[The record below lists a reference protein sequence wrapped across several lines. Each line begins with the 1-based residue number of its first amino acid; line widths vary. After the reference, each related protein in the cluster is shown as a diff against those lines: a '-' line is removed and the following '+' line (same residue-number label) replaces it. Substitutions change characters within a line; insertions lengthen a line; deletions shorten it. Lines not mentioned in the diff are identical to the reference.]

1 MSTPTAPTAATRSA
15 APAAH
20 AAHAATVT
28 AGRTAAPAATP
39 MTTEAGVRRLLA
51 AAGQAPSVLNTQPWR
66 FDVVRHAFVE
76 LLADPDRRL
85 RVSDPRGRSQHVSCG
100 AALFNLR
107 LAVRAAGFRPV
118 VWLLP
123 GGQDEPHLLAAVRAA
138 EAPGGRPGG
147 RELYDLI
154 WRRRTNREPF
164 SAEPVPP
171 DVLAALRIAASRE
184 GANLVLLDR
193 PGAEEVL
200 DQAATADDELARD
213 RDYQAELAAWTM
225 PGPLRDGRGPS
236 PYEPRRD
243 GRGPSPYEPRRD
255 GLPPSL
261 YEPRHDGLPPY
272 VRGPRPAGEPA
283 PVRSFG
289 RRGGRA
295 RFERH
300 PQIAVLTTP
309 GDRPVDWLRAGQALQ
324 RMLLVAALHGVSASF
339 LNQPLDLRDMR
350 GRRDP
355 RHRRGHPQMI
365 IRLGYGPY
373 VARALRRP
381 VRDLEISHV

>member
-1 MSTPTAPTAATRSA
+1 
-15 APAAH
+15 
-20 AAHAATVT
+20 
-28 AGRTAAPAATP
+28 
-39 MTTEAGVRRLLA
+39 MTTELGVRRLLA

-66 FDVVRHAFVE
+66 LDVVRHEFVE

-138 EAPGGRPGG
+138 EAPGGRHGG
-147 RELYDLI
+147 RELYELI

-171 DVLAALRIAASRE
+171 DVLAGLRIAASRE

-193 PGAEEVL
+193 AGAEEVL
-200 DQAATADDELARD
+200 DQAATADDELTGD
-213 RDYQAELAAWTM
+213 HDYQAELAAWTT
-225 PGPLRDGRGPS
+225 PG
-236 PYEPRRD
+236 
-243 GRGPSPYEPRRD
+243 
-255 GLPPSL
+255 
-261 YEPRHDGLPPY
+261 PRHDGLPPY
-272 VRGPRPAGEPA
+272 VRGPRPAGEPV

-289 RRGGRA
+289 RRAGSA

-324 RMLLVAALHGVSASF
+324 RMLLVATLHGVSASF

-373 VARALRRP
+373 VARAPRRP
-381 VRDLEISHV
+381 ARELEISHV